1 MYGQRF
7 PTTVCMYDLHIF
19 RYAERVAKA
28 ERQFDASGSGSGDDD
43 DDGDG
48 SGSGSAQARAD
59 RRLLARLD
67 AGLHE
72 LRRLSMLLGLAS
84 SRASGTDNNTNTNTN
99 TNSNNSGSGSNN
111 SSANS
116 GSGNS
121 SGSGLARR
129 LAVALAA
136 EGVSVATSV
145 KPVLAELLNETE
157 EGLRDPIREALG
169 A

>member
-1 MYGQRF
+1 MDNASQPLF
-7 PTTVCMYDLHIF
+7 VCLIFHIC

-84 SRASGTDNNTNTNTN
+84 SRASGTDNNTNTNT

-136 EGVSVATSV
+136 EGVSVQTSV
-145 KPVLAELLNETE
+145 RPVLAELLNETE

-169 A
+169 D